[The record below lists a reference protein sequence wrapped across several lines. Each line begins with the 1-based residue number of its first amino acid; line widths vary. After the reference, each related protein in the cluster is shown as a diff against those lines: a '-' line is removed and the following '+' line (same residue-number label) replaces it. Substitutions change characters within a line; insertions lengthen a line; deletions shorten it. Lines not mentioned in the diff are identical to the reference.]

1 MTRVGP
7 TVLAVFLGL
16 ASFEPAPPDGVVSAQ
31 QPAARPPL
39 SILTREGRR
48 SLTVAA
54 RDPRELLFLDELADA
69 FQLTVREDTLAGG
82 ITVSYKNRTIIL
94 TPDQALASVSGR
106 LVSLSS
112 APARDGRRWLVPLDF
127 ISRALSLVYDARL
140 DLRPASRLIIVG
152 DLRVPAIGIRGEQAG
167 PVARVAFEISPRVP
181 QTITQAP
188 GQILVHFDADALDVS
203 IPTFAAAGLVSGIRT
218 ADQTTLAIE
227 LGPRFRQYR
236 SSMGGDGSTLRTTI
250 EILGDETTEPVGQP
264 TPLPDAPPEALFP
277 SLSTALRTAVI
288 DPGHGGSEDGARGQ
302 AGSLEKEITLNVARR
317 LKAALESQLGIR
329 VILTRDGDE
338 TVPLDH
344 RAAIANNNKA
354 DLFISLHA
362 NASLQRIA
370 RGAEV
375 FYLSVDGYGDEAR
388 RTAESAGHILP
399 TFGGGTR
406 DIQVILWEMAQTRYI
421 EASAALATIMEEE
434 LRTRVELSPRPVQQ
448 APFRVLVG
456 ANMPAVL
463 VEMGFVSNAEEE
475 QRLTSG
481 VHQSLIVQAL
491 LNGVVRFRSYL
502 EQRRTTSPG
511 GASPPKKPTGASR
524 P

>member
-1 MTRVGP
+1 M
-7 TVLAVFLGL
+7 
-16 ASFEPAPPDGVVSAQ
+16 SAQ

-39 SILTREGRR
+39 TVLAREGRR
-48 SLTVAA
+48 TLTVAA
-54 RDPRELLFLDELADA
+54 RDQRELLVLDELADA

-94 TPDQALASVSGR
+94 TPDQTLASVSGR

-112 APARDGRRWLVPLDF
+112 APTRDGRRWLVPFDF
-127 ISRALSLVYDARL
+127 ISRALALVYDARL
-140 DLRPASRLIIVG
+140 DLRPASRLIVVG
-152 DLRVPAIGIRGEQAG
+152 DLRVPAVGIRGEQAG
-167 PVARVAFEISPRVP
+167 PVVRLAFEISPRVP
-181 QTITQAP
+181 QTITQGP
-188 GQILVHFDADALDVS
+188 GQILLHLEADALDVA
-203 IPTFAAAGLVSGIRT
+203 IPTFAAAGLVSGIRL
-218 ADQTTLAIE
+218 ADPTSLAID

-250 EILGDETTEPVGQP
+250 EILGDDTTEPAGP
-264 TPLPDAPPEALFP
+264 PAAAPETPPDLPMP
-277 SLSTALRTAVI
+277 SSSSALRTVVI

-302 AGSLEKEITLNVARR
+302 AGSLEKEITINVARR

-354 DLFISLHA
+354 DLFLSLHA
-362 NASLQRIA
+362 NASLQRVA

-375 FYLSVDGYGDEAR
+375 FYLSADGYGDEAR
-388 RTAESAGHILP
+388 RAAESAGHVLP

-406 DIQVILWEMAQTRYI
+406 DIQVILWEMAQARYI
-421 EASAALATIMEEE
+421 EESAVLASIMEEE
-434 LRTRVELSPRPVQQ
+434 LRSRVEVSPRPVQQ

-463 VEMGFVSNAEEE
+463 VEMGFVSNAEDE
-475 QRLTSG
+475 QRLTSSA
-481 VHQSLIVQAL
+481 HQSLIVQAL
-491 LNGVVRFRSYL
+491 FNGVVRFRGYL
-502 EQRRTTSPG
+502 DERRTVGRG
-511 GASPPKKPTGASR
+511 GTSPPKKPTGASR